1 MLGTIAAEWLFN
13 RCPRAPEGELT
24 QTKAHLV
31 QARALAERA
40 RQLELGPLL
49 RLGRGEDRSG
59 GREKQSLLACA
70 LEAVIGAV
78 FVDGGMEA
86 ARSTVAPWLEAGAAE
101 AIGAGDAKSDLQ
113 EVLQAQGL
121 EPPVYRHVGREGP
134 DHDPAFH
141 VECWIEGRFAA
152 SASGRSKKAAERS
165 AARRVL
171 RDAEPTDRPAPPS
184 RRGGR
189 RAADGTEGT
198 LLDGR

>member
-1 MLGTIAAEWLFN
+1 MLGTIAAEWLFS

-31 QARALAERA
+31 QARTLAERA

-78 FVDGGMEA
+78 FVDGGLEA
-86 ARSTVAPWLEAGAAE
+86 ARAAVAPWLEAGAAE
-101 AIGAGDAKSDLQ
+101 AIGAGDAKSHLQ
-113 EVLQAQGL
+113 EVLQSQGL

-134 DHDPAFH
+134 DHDPVFH
-141 VECWIEGRFAA
+141 VECRIGDRTAA
-152 SASGRSKKAAERS
+152 SASGRSKKEAE
-165 AARRVL
+165 
-171 RDAEPTDRPAPPS
+171 
-184 RRGGR
+184 R
-189 RAADGTEGT
+189 RAAALALAGLESDR
-198 LLDGR
+198 DP